1 MLRSLIVQE
10 APFDW
15 LVRRNIK
22 LYRALLDVL
31 ASSAICSFAMI
42 ACGACLMANHP
53 LGNFGGSFG
62 RFGAVLLTGAIVTGC
77 SAYAA
82 RVPHFTHAS
91 LEVLT
96 LVTLIIVAA
105 LCQAAPVVIVETTP
119 RARAHVSLTLAFK
132 AVPVVFG
139 LRMKVCI
146 CYAVTCF
153 FFELLGCF
161 ANARIYH
168 DYFGWH
174 YFGILATLH
183 AMYLAISR
191 QQHVSLRALYDS
203 EQQCYAEKC
212 AAESL
217 AQQLKNEKLAAEA
230 LLVQLQDERAMLES
244 LLGMVCDASLWLS
257 SEGGVVVHS
266 NQRLDALVGC
276 SMAGIPLSSIIIESE
291 RARFIAA
298 LENASSSTVHLLP
311 TSLLRPGSNVKV
323 DFEIFIVRR
332 KQSRPTDSSLGY
344 LLGLRLLGAV
354 DDAPSVEPGQD
365 QARTLPV
372 STGVS
377 SARAFSMSSGT
388 GDSELEPAFR
398 TMQRFGTDGVAR
410 FQGLPAH
417 EPFQESNPYL
427 AHCVQSVVV
436 DLAGSMNFRV
446 DACCAWHSALN
457 RLLDVLIGASH
468 WHRCE
473 EAWRPP
479 VAWQCSNCSALVP
492 PELLVDRCWICSES
506 HVQDDM

>member
-1 MLRSLIVQE
+1 M
-10 APFDW
+10 
-15 LVRRNIK
+15 
-22 LYRALLDVL
+22 
-31 ASSAICSFAMI
+31 AM
-42 ACGACLMANHP
+42 
-53 LGNFGGSFG
+53 
-62 RFGAVLLTGAIVTGC
+62 
-77 SAYAA
+77 
-82 RVPHFTHAS
+82 
-91 LEVLT
+91 
-96 LVTLIIVAA
+96 
-105 LCQAAPVVIVETTP
+105 
-119 RARAHVSLTLAFK
+119 
-132 AVPVVFG
+132 
-139 LRMKVCI
+139 
-146 CYAVTCF
+146 
-153 FFELLGCF
+153 
-161 ANARIYH
+161 
-168 DYFGWH
+168 
-174 YFGILATLH
+174 LH
-183 AMYLAISR
+183 AVYLAISQ
-191 QQHVSLRALYDS
+191 QQHISLRALYDTE
-203 EQQCYAEKC
+203 EQCKAKKN

-217 AQQLKNEKLAAEA
+217 AQQLQKEKHATETLLAQLQEEQAASEA
-230 LLVQLQDERAMLES
+230 ILVQLRDEQATLAS

-257 SEGGVVVHS
+257 TDGDVVVHS

-457 RLLDVLIGASH
+457 RLLDVLTDVAQ
-468 WHRCE
+468 WHGCE

-479 VAWQCSNCSALVP
+479 AAWQCANCSALIP
-492 PELLVDRCWICSES
+492 PELPADRCWICTEPTDQE
-506 HVQDDM
+506 VT

>member
-257 SEGGVVVHS
+257 TDGDVVVHS

-276 SMAGIPLSSIIIESE
+276 SMTGIQLSSIIVESE
-291 RARFIAA
+291 RERFTAA
-298 LENASSSTVHLLP
+298 LEIAASSTVYLLH
-311 TSLLRPGSNVKV
+311 TAIRRPGSCAKV
-323 DFEIFIVRR
+323 DIDMFIVRR
-332 KQSRPTDSSLGY
+332 KQSGPTDSSLGY
-344 LLGLRLLGAV
+344 LLGLRLPGAV
-354 DDAPSVEPGQD
+354 DDAHRIEPWHD
-365 QARTLPV
+365 QADALPI

-377 SARAFSMSSGT
+377 STRAFTMSSVL
-388 GDSELEPAFR
+388 GDFESEPAFR
-398 TMQRFGTDGVAR
+398 TVQRFGTDGVAKFR
-410 FQGLPAH
+410 GLPVL
-417 EPFQESNPYL
+417 EPFQESAPYL
-427 AHCVQSVVV
+427 AHCAESVIV
-436 DLAGSMNFRV
+436 DLAGAMNFRV

-457 RLLDVLIGASH
+457 RLLDVLTDVAQ
-468 WHRCE
+468 WHGCE

-479 VAWQCSNCSALVP
+479 AAWQCANCSALIP
-492 PELLVDRCWICSES
+492 PELPADRCWICTEPTDQE
-506 HVQDDM
+506 VT